1 MRDRASAARRAS
13 GPGLPSG
20 SRLSWSTGCR
30 WCRMGAESRASW
42 MDAVLAAARDAGCP
56 AAEIFVK
63 EGRARQ
69 ITIEPSPGEAPGRQ
83 VSHTQEAGAAL
94 QVLDPARRPGFAWA
108 NLGDPVDPAA
118 LLGAALQS
126 AGLGPAP
133 GHAWTATPA
142 ATVGA
147 NLDLVDEACLQM
159 GDEEVIARLKQGAA
173 EVTRSGEA
181 MVEVD
186 RIVLSEALTTIRL
199 AN

>member
-1 MRDRASAARRAS
+1 MIGSDLRFDAGSGECGKEGQRARAAV
-13 GPGLPSG
+13 GQPTL
-20 SRLSWSTGCR
+20 LVDGCR

-69 ITIEPSPGEAPGRQ
+69 ITIEPSSGRRRASGLAHAGGRRGPPGP
-83 VSHTQEAGAAL
+83 
-94 QVLDPARRPGFAWA
+94 DPARRPGFAWV
-108 NLGDPVDPAA
+108 NLAIRSIRRPAR
-118 LLGAALQS
+118 AALQS

-147 NLDLVDEACLQM
+147 SLDLVDPACCRW
-159 GDEEVIARLKQGAA
+159 A
-173 EVTRSGEA
+173 TR
-181 MVEVD
+181 
-186 RIVLSEALTTIRL
+186 R
-199 AN
+199 